1 MCFLL
6 FLHRLLIKYGIYI
19 LGCNLQLFL
28 LVADF
33 LNHGFMLFDQLLQH
47 RQPGW
52 QKEYRQRAV
61 QWPDQP
67 EPQERFRKP
76 ASVPWEEGICR
87 QTDDK
92 EAALSDPAA

>member
-33 LNHGFMLFDQLLQH
+33 LNHGFLLFD
-47 RQPGW
+47 
-52 QKEYRQRAV
+52 
-61 QWPDQP
+61 
-67 EPQERFRKP
+67 
-76 ASVPWEEGICR
+76 
-87 QTDDK
+87 
-92 EAALSDPAA
+92 